1 MECRMITAESRE
13 DTARIGESTTDVM
26 IRGMTRV
33 TDRIT
38 ARITGADMTAGTMGR
53 MTEKD
58 AQPDEKRKNIS
69 HL

>member
-1 MECRMITAESRE
+1 MQDDYRRE
-13 DTARIGESTTDVM
+13 QGRYRQDRGEYD
-26 IRGMTRV
+26 RRYDQGMTRV